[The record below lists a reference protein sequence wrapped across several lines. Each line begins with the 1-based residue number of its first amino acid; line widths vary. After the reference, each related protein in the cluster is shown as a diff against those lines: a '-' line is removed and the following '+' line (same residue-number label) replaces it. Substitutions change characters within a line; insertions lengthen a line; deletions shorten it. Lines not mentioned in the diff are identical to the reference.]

1 MENVT
6 ETPLLSP
13 KGTFPATVAKVIDE
27 YQLVINKGENSGIK
41 EGQRMLVYNTSE
53 EEIKDP
59 HTGESLG
66 YLELVRGTGTIIFVQ
81 DKIAILKSDKTNN
94 KKSRLLELLIREKA
108 LPTPLDPLVE
118 RLFTNVNRPKAQKPI
133 SELIDTEL
141 LNKLLAQE
149 LSETSPFE
157 NPQVGDLVIP
167 I

>member
-1 MENVT
+1 MENIT
-6 ETPLLSP
+6 KTPLLSP

-27 YQLVINKGENSGIK
+27 YRLVINKGENSGIK
-41 EGQRMLVYNTSE
+41 EGQRMLVYNTSD

-81 DKIAILKSDKTNN
+81 DKISILQSDKTNN

-108 LPTPLDPLVE
+108 VPTLLDASL
-118 RLFTNVNRPKAQKPI
+118 RGLFPSVNRPKDQKPI

-141 LNKLLAQE
+141 LNKLLARE
-149 LSETSPFE
+149 LSETLPFE
-157 NPQVGDLVIP
+157 KPQVGDLVIP

>member
-27 YQLVINKGENSGIK
+27 YQLVINRGENSGIK
-41 EGQRMLVYNTSE
+41 EGQRMLVYNTSD

-94 KKSRLLELLIREKA
+94 KKSRLLELLIRENNV
-108 LPTPLDPLVE
+108 PTPLDPSL
-118 RLFTNVNRPKAQKPI
+118 RGLFPSVNRPKDQKPI

-141 LNKLLAQE
+141 LNKCLARE
-149 LSETSPFE
+149 LSETLPFE
-157 NPQVGDLVIP
+157 KPQVGDLVIP